1 LSDGRVARAVDG
13 VSFDIKRGESVA
25 LVGES
30 GCGKSVTAFSIM
42 QLLPRS
48 AIHPSGSILF
58 EGQDVLKMTVDER
71 REMRGNQ
78 ASMIFQEPGTSLN
91 PVFTVGYQVAEAL
104 RLHQQLNRADARA
117 RVIEMFGEVGIPN
130 PAERYAAF
138 PHELSGGMKQ
148 RVMIAMALAC
158 RPDLLIADEPTTAL
172 DVTIQAQILKLIQD
186 LQRERQMAVLM
197 ITHNLRVVNQVADRV
212 IVMYAG
218 KMVEKAERTTLFKN
232 PQHPYTRKLLR
243 SIPGEEVRGQPLE
256 EIPGRVPPATEFPS
270 HCRFADRCEKCFDAC
285 RESDPPLVEVG
296 PDHEAACMLFK
307 ERTVQV

>member
-1 LSDGRVARAVDG
+1 
-13 VSFDIKRGESVA
+13 
-25 LVGES
+25 
-30 GCGKSVTAFSIM
+30 
-42 QLLPRS
+42 
-48 AIHPSGSILF
+48 
-58 EGQDVLKMTVDER
+58 
-71 REMRGNQ
+71 
-78 ASMIFQEPGTSLN
+78 
-91 PVFTVGYQVAEAL
+91 VFTVGYQVAEAL

-218 KMVEKAERTTLFKN
+218 KMVEKAERRALFKN

-296 PDHEAACMLFK
+296 PGHEAACLLFK
-307 ERTVQV
+307 ERTMQV